1 MATYP
6 VYPATTFTQ
15 AVELTIFASNQL
27 HDVINGDALTTVET
41 ENGDIPTLRKA
52 LVDNFYFKTPINW
65 VEGESATVFNQLY
78 YFEGSIATSGW
89 YYAPQAT
96 LDNPIAMGSTPLDD
110 DNWRLYQTATQSIP
124 AQVYPWATEITQ
136 VTSSIVPP
144 YEFDTA
150 IVTYNSLVLVPG
162 KDYTIANNTL
172 TFTPPLTPEPDAE
185 VPDILFCYI
194 GKLEEGNP
202 NTNYVTYNSLAA
214 STAAGLIGTSSGDSI
229 QGYLNKLADNT
240 STGGLNLIGVNQG
253 GKLKDYIKEVTY
265 EALGAKFDGITD
277 DTAAIQ
283 AGNEL
288 VKQGY
293 LVKAVT
299 PNGRAR
305 ITSQVTF
312 YAGSGAVDMGT
323 AYLKPDRNLMTTG
336 YAARIIGDN
345 TKTYNLGSRLRI
357 NMIGPYGEI
366 GEKPPADT
374 STITTQLC
382 GLDINPGTTT
392 QVSDLD
398 IWWKIFG
405 FMKNVRIGSK
415 SVYLIRAH
423 SPMHSKAWVRNV
435 EFDCQNDAGENITFF
450 GGKGADCTNSTKT
463 GTDIYSTA
471 EGQYLGLNLIGYSQD
486 YNDVDLDIN
495 GGYVHKISGQ
505 FENNSTQPYVKMT
518 YTSGRR
524 HPTVILQTVNIDGGN
539 DLAQEAGNKG
549 KPAWFKIGN
558 GCIFHA
564 DGGTWG
570 KYDKMHSIKLFD
582 VSANGPIALSVK
594 NIYFDTY
601 DGVDSIEW
609 GAHGNPIRNYDFS
622 SLSIAGW
629 KTEYLYPSGGTPVTP
644 TITYDGSK
652 SIGNAAKISSSSTGG
667 QTTTLFGQKIPVIPG
682 GILYASTNLY
692 WENIVSS
699 NGNAY
704 FGYTFY
710 DAFGDEITHSNIG
723 INLNA
728 QPANATTPVL
738 CSGKVRVPSGAAF
751 VHVGIRHYQIS
762 GDIWIGKM
770 NAFVE

>member
-1 MATYP
+1 MALYREGKAAMAADGTVTGTGTKWQSSLSLIRP
-6 VYPATTFTQ
+6 GATIMFLSSPIQIAVVNKVVSDTEIKAITTNGAVVASTDYAILLSDSLTVDGLAQ
-15 AVELTIFASNQL
+15 DVAETLRYYQSQETVIADAVEFFKDFDFESLQNLANQ
-27 HDVINGDALTTVET
+27 I
-41 ENGDIPTLRKA
+41 KA
-52 LVDNFYFKTPINW
+52 DS
-65 VEGESATVFNQLY
+65 EAAESSAT
-78 YFEGSIATSGW
+78 A
-89 YYAPQAT
+89 A
-96 LDNPIAMGSTPLDD
+96 
-110 DNWRLYQTATQSIP
+110 
-124 AQVYPWATEITQ
+124 
-136 VTSSIVPP
+136 
-144 YEFDTA
+144 
-150 IVTYNSLVLVPG
+150 
-162 KDYTIANNTL
+162 
-172 TFTPPLTPEPDAE
+172 
-185 VPDILFCYI
+185 
-194 GKLEEGNP
+194 
-202 NTNYVTYNSLAA
+202 AA
-214 STAAGLIGTSSGDSI
+214 SENAAKTSEANAKSSENAAKNSEVAAENVRDQVQQIINDAGEQSTLVVLASHTLP
-229 QGYLNKLADNT
+229 GASKVALAD
-240 STGGLNLIGVNQG
+240 GFLN
-253 GKLKDYIKEVTY
+253 DYIKEKTY
-265 EALGAKFDGITD
+265 ESLGAKFDGLND

-323 AYLKPDRNLMTTG
+323 AYLKPDRTIMTTG

-345 TKTYNLGSRLRI
+345 TKTYNLGSRLKI

-366 GEKPPADT
+366 GEKPPANT
-374 STITTQLC
+374 ATITTQLC

-471 EGQYLGLNLIGYSQD
+471 EGQYLGLNLVGYSQD

-518 YTSGRR
+518 YTNGKR

-549 KPAWFKIGN
+549 KPAWFKVGN

-570 KYDKMHSIKLFD
+570 KYDKMHSTKLFD

-622 SLSIAGW
+622 SLSISGW

-652 SIGNAAKISSSSTGG
+652 PIGNAAKISSSSTGG
-667 QTTTLFGQKIPVIPG
+667 QTTTLFGQKIQVTPG

-692 WENIVSS
+692 WENIISS

-723 INLNA
+723 INLNS
-728 QPANATTPVL
+728 QPANATAPVL

-751 VHVGIRHYQIS
+751 VHVGIRHYQVS
-762 GDIWIGKM
+762 GDLWIGKM
-770 NAFVE
+770 NAFVQ